1 MKQLHNSW
9 LVRYGFAVSVT
20 VLALLVS
27 LLFSNALVESRFVVF
42 CGAVAL
48 AAWFGG
54 LGPGLLASVL
64 SIAAAAFIFFA
75 SSSAGPS
82 DAELPPLLIFATVL
96 LATSSLSE
104 IQIRRRR
111 QAS

>member
-20 VLALLVS
+20 VLALLVC

-64 SIAAAAFIFFA
+64 SIAAAAFIFLA
-75 SSSAGPS
+75 SSSAGLS
-82 DAELPPLLIFATVL
+82 HAELPQFLIFPTL
-96 LATSSLSE
+96 LLRFSSFSE
-104 IQIRRRR
+104 VPIPGRR
-111 QAS
+111 QT

>member
-54 LGPGLLASVL
+54 LGPGLLACVL

-75 SSSAGPS
+75 SSSASLS
-82 DAELPPLLIFATVL
+82 DAELPQFLIFATIL
-96 LATSSLSE
+96 LGIISLCE
-104 IQIRRRR
+104 VQIPSR
-111 QAS
+111 